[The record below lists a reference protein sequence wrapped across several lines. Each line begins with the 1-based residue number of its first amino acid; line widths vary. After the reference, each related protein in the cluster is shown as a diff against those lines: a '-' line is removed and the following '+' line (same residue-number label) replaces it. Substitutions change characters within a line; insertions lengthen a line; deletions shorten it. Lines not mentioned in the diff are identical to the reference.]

1 LQQQQLYART
11 AVGAEIVVICAG
23 KEGCQ
28 QSNIALVPNIL
39 LMDGT
44 FGRHGRDEK
53 FICNFG

>member
-1 LQQQQLYART
+1 LQQQLYTHT

-28 QSNIALVPNIL
+28 QSNIALVPNTL